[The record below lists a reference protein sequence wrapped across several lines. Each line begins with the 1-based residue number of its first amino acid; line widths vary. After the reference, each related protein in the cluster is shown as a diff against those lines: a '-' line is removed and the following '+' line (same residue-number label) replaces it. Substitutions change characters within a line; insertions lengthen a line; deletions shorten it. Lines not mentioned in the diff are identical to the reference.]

1 MACGQEP
8 SGLIGSSEPGI
19 SEEGWRKTKDKDYI
33 KEPVIGFK
41 TPQLGIRAQIQH
53 LKAYAN
59 TKSGI
64 NTIAEVNSSWGIK
77 NPFFF
82 QKKVFYWGTKEE
94 QKEIYVLEEG
104 ETILSLN
111 KYGDLWEAE
120 TIAIPWIHHS
130 QEVEVQHSKYSGIVT
145 VEKTIVR
152 SDDTGAVH
160 MYIYF
165 AGGEKDV

>member
-1 MACGQEP
+1 MA
-8 SGLIGSSEPGI
+8 GSIPKAGSN
-19 SEEGWRKTKDKDYI
+19 S
-33 KEPVIGFK
+33 
-41 TPQLGIRAQIQH
+41 TPQ
-53 LKAYAN
+53 
-59 TKSGI
+59 T
-64 NTIAEVNSSWGIK
+64 NSKQFPKLSI
-77 NPFFF
+77 FF